1 MATGRTKSKAK
12 TIKAVGPVKAVTKTA
27 SKPVKTP
34 AKASIPSAA
43 SSEDATLIA
52 GTAIVKKPEL
62 VDRIVAQSGLKKKDV
77 KPVVEATLAVLSKTL
92 LDGEEL
98 QIPPLGKVKI
108 LQTKDAENAKILKV
122 KIRHS
127 IKETDTGD

>member
-1 MATGRTKSKAK
+1 MATRRTKSTAK
-12 TIKAVGPVKAVTKTA
+12 TTKTVEPIKAVTKTA
-27 SKPVKTP
+27 SKVVETP
-34 AKASIPSAA
+34 AKTSVTAVA
-43 SSEDATLIA
+43 SSEDATPIA

-98 QIPPLGKVKI
+98 QIPPLGRVKI
-108 LQTKDAENAKILKV
+108 LQTKDVDNAKVLKV

>member
-1 MATGRTKSKAK
+1 M
-12 TIKAVGPVKAVTKTA
+12 TKTA
-27 SKPVKTP
+27 SKVIETP
-34 AKASIPSAA
+34 AKTGVTAVAA
-43 SSEDATLIA
+43 SEDATLIA
-52 GTAIVKKPEL
+52 GAAIVKKTEL

-92 LDGEEL
+92 LNGEEL
-98 QIPPLGKVKI
+98 QIPPLGRVKI
-108 LQTKDAENAKILKV
+108 LQTKDIENAKILKV

>member
-1 MATGRTKSKAK
+1 MATYSTKSTAK
-12 TIKAVGPVKAVTKTA
+12 TTKTVEPIKAVTNTASTAVETPTKTNVTA
-27 SKPVKTP
+27 
-34 AKASIPSAA
+34 AA
-43 SSEDATLIA
+43 SSEDATPIA

-62 VDRIVAQSGLKKKDV
+62 VDRIVTQSGLKKQDV
-77 KPVVEATLAVLSKTL
+77 KPVVEAMLTVLSKTL

-108 LQTKDAENAKILKV
+108 LQTKDVENAKILKV